1 LAKAIAITETGNK
14 EGCEKIR
21 GSSGELG
28 CMQHLI
34 PTFRQQ
40 SIQVLGYEAE
50 MTRTTVEY
58 VGTLTIQNMIEKGY
72 SAEDIA
78 KIWNQ
83 GHVGKCRRGVNSL
96 GVNYDSCSYVQKVLS
111 NYKKLTQ

>member
-1 LAKAIAITETGNK
+1 
-14 EGCEKIR
+14 
-21 GSSGELG
+21 
-28 CMQHLI
+28 MQHLI

-58 VGTLTIQNMIEKGY
+58 VGTLTIQSMIEKGY
-72 SAEDIA
+72 NAETIA

-83 GHVGKCRRGVNSL
+83 GNSGKCKSGKNSL
-96 GVNYDSCSYVQKVLS
+96 GVKFDSCLYVQKVLS
-111 NYKKLTQ
+111 NLNK